1 MSNKLLLKEMLP
13 FIEAGDDNEVMV
25 FDSTTQYGFRMQALA
40 AALVSWPA
48 AVSATEVGYLNG
60 VTSALQTQLDAKQAV
75 VAGVDATEIGYLNGV
90 TSAIQTQLNALGT
103 TYRTHITAG
112 GTVDAITATLTT
124 ARVLAAGDMVTFK
137 AAGNNTGATTL
148 ALTGATPA
156 TAVAIEKK
164 GAACSGGEIDNNGM
178 YAVIYDGTVWQL
190 VCGD

>member
-13 FIEAGDDNEVMV
+13 FIEAGADNEVVV
-25 FDSTTQYGFRMQALA
+25 FDSAAQYGFRMQALS

-48 AVSATEVGYLNG
+48 AVSATEVGYLDG
-60 VTSALQTQLDAKQAV
+60 VTSALQTQLDARA
-75 VAGVDATEIGYLNGV
+75 
-90 TSAIQTQLNALGT
+90 
-103 TYRTHITAG
+103 RRWHIVAG
-112 GTVDAITATLTT
+112 GTANAITATLAGSPTL
-124 ARVLAAGDMVTFK
+124 VAGDSVSFK
-137 AAGNNTGATTL
+137 ATANNSGATTL

-156 TAVAIEKK
+156 TAVAIQKK

>member
-13 FIEAGDDNEVMV
+13 FIEAGADNEVMV
-25 FDSTTQYGFRMQALA
+25 FDSTAQYGFRMQALA

-48 AVSATEVGYLNG
+48 AVSATEVGYL
-60 VTSALQTQLDAKQAV
+60 D
-75 VAGVDATEIGYLNGV
+75 GV
-90 TSAIQTQLNALGT
+90 TSAIQTQLNAKGPA
-103 TYRTHITAG
+103 YRAHITAG
-112 GTVDAITATLTT
+112 GAADAITATLAT
-124 ARVLAAGDMVTFK
+124 ARVLAAGDMITFK

-156 TAVAIEKK
+156 TAIAIQKK

>member
-13 FIEAGDDNEVMV
+13 FIEAGDDYEVVM
-25 FDSTTQYGFRMQALA
+25 FDSTKQYGFSMLA
-40 AALVSWPA
+40 MPAAVRSWPA
-48 AVSATEVGYLNG
+48 AVSATEVGYL
-60 VTSALQTQLDAKQAV
+60 D
-75 VAGVDATEIGYLNGV
+75 GV
-90 TSAIQTQLNALGT
+90 TSAIQTQLNARGPA
-103 TYRTHITAG
+103 YRAHITAG

-124 ARVLAAGDMVTFK
+124 ARVLAAGDMITFK

-156 TAVAIEKK
+156 TAVAIQKK

-178 YAVIYDGTVWQL
+178 YAVVYDGSVWQL